1 MTERLRITDAVIRYG
16 DITAVDGVSLTA
28 NAGEMI
34 FITGSNG
41 SGKSTLTKGIA
52 GLLPLS
58 SGTLM
63 RTPRMSYVPQYEDA
77 DRDFPARVGEIVL
90 TGTQRPGKLFHTKRD
105 RESAE
110 SAMKALNIEGLSG
123 NEIRTLSG
131 GQLRRVFLARAICG
145 NPELLLLDEPCA
157 GLDAQSHETLFGILR
172 ELLSG
177 GCAVVM
183 VTHDISDIDGIP
195 EGRIIRIS
203 HGRIAQSISHT
214 GLGHEHGGFNHE

>member
-16 DITAVDGVSLTA
+16 DITAVDGVSITA

-34 FITGSNG
+34 FITGANG

-58 SGTLM
+58 SGTLI

-90 TGTQRPGKLFHTKRD
+90 TGTQKPGKLFHTKQD
-105 RESAE
+105 REDAE
-110 SAMKALNIEGLSG
+110 SAMKILDIDGISG
-123 NEIRTLSG
+123 KEIRTLSG
-131 GQLRRVFLARAICG
+131 GQLRRVFLARALCG
-145 NPELLLLDEPCA
+145 KPELLLLDEPCA
-157 GLDAQSHETLFGILR
+157 GLDAHTHERLFTILR
-172 ELLSG
+172 GMLSG
-177 GCAVVM
+177 GCSVVM

-195 EGRIIRIS
+195 EGRVIRLSHGKISKDIS
-203 HGRIAQSISHT
+203 HGSP
-214 GLGHEHGGFNHE
+214 GHE

>member
-1 MTERLRITDAVIRYG
+1 MTERLRITDAVIKYG

-58 SGTLM
+58 SGTIF
-63 RTPRMSYVPQYEDA
+63 RTPRMSYVPQYEEA
-77 DRDFPARVGEIVL
+77 DRDFPARAGEIVL
-90 TGTQRPGKLFHTKRD
+90 TGTQRPGKLFHTRAD
-105 RESAE
+105 REQSEA
-110 SAMKALNIEGLSG
+110 AMNALNIEGIADK
-123 NEIRTLSG
+123 EIRTLSG

-157 GLDAQSHETLFGILR
+157 GLDAHTHEVLFTILR
-172 ELLSG
+172 GMLAK
-177 GCAVVM
+177 GCAVIM

-195 EGRIIRIS
+195 EGRVIRIS
-203 HGRIAQSISHT
+203 HGKISQNISH
-214 GLGHEHGGFNHE
+214 GGCGHE